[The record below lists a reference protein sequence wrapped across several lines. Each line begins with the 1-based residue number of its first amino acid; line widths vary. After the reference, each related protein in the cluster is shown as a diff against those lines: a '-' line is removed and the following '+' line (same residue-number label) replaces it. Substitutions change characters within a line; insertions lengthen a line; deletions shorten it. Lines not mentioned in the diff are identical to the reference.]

1 VQILIDNGYN
11 DVSEIQGGIEAWT
24 NAGYPVVTN
33 ISYSTGN
40 LTKVLA
46 PFSLIQGN
54 THGTPIPLGSTIY
67 HWANKVTE
75 VIGPDGRRFLIA
87 LDLEAATF
95 TTSTGDIRP
104 VTWIYLIPPDTTTVP
119 GNNSEEFYLGDRLIL
134 SVVTK
139 SEDYS
144 D

>member
-1 VQILIDNGYN
+1 MQILIDNGYN
-11 DVSEIQGGIEAWT
+11 DVSEIQGGIESWT
-24 NAGYPVVTN
+24 NAGYPVVTS
-33 ISYSTGN
+33 ISYSTEN
-40 LTKVLA
+40 LTKVLT
-46 PFSLIQGN
+46 PFSLIPDD
-54 THGTPIPLGSTIY
+54 TKGTPIPMGSTIY

-75 VIGPDGRRFLIA
+75 VVGPDGRRFLIA

-95 TTSTGDIRP
+95 TTSTGDVRP
-104 VTWIYLIPPDTTTVP
+104 VTWIYLIPPDTTRVP
-119 GNNSEEFYLGDRLIL
+119 GNDSEDFYLGDRLIL